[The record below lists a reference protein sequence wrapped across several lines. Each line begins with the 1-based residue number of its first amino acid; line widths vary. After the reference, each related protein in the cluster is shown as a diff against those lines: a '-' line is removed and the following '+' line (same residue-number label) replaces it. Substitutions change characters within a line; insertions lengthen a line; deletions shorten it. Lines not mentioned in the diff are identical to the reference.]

1 MENYEEVKKEIKT
14 ANRKALPRY
23 LLLMLLGV
31 VLGIGL
37 SVFARGYDYDV
48 LYFRIKRAGDV
59 FKMDVAP
66 WLSLAVAVV
75 VPLVSAIVYKRAKKL
90 LVTWDGKDVAPVVAA
105 EKKISFLL
113 WLSGSALIL
122 SCFLVCASYSGG
134 LAVLRY
140 SNNPVPLFAS
150 AVSFLSI
157 YIERIVIRKKCV
169 DALNIAKPGEKISVL
184 DVHFAK
190 KLLSSSGD
198 AEKLMIGKC
207 AYTALRA
214 SNTACLF
221 LAVLCIFST
230 LYFDVGFLPSLL
242 VCAIWLVNHTA
253 YQIAALKCAKP
264 GGKDSQ
270 E

>member
-1 MENYEEVKKEIKT
+1 MENYEEIKKEIKT
-14 ANRKALPRY
+14 ANRKALPKY
-23 LLLMLLGV
+23 LLLMLLGA
-31 VLGIGL
+31 VLAVGL
-37 SVFARGYDYDV
+37 SVFDRGCDYDV
-48 LYFRIKRAGDV
+48 LYFRIKRVGDV

-66 WLSLAVAVV
+66 WLSLAVAVI
-75 VPLVSAIVYKRAKKL
+75 VPLVSVIVYKRAKKL
-90 LVTWDGKDVAPVVAA
+90 LVTWDGKDIAPVIAA

-113 WLSGSALIL
+113 WLSGSVLIL

-140 SNNPVPLFAS
+140 ANNPLPLFAG

-169 DALNIAKPGEKISVL
+169 DALNIAKPGEKISAL
-184 DVHFAK
+184 DVHYAK

-198 AEKLMIGKC
+198 AEKLVIGKC
-207 AYTALRA
+207 AYKALRA

-221 LAVLCIFST
+221 LAVLCVFST

-242 VCAIWLVNHTA
+242 VCVIWLVNHTA
-253 YQIAALKCAKP
+253 YQIEALKSANPEDKNA
-264 GGKDSQ
+264 Q
-270 E
+270 W